1 MKIDNLVISNYE
13 WLYAKAR
20 KLCYDS
26 HEAEDLVADTVLRI
40 LESWSRFDARREFR
54 PWAQTIMYNLRFTQL
69 SRRKCV
75 EFLPLMDHDAPMF
88 LTPEEETQ
96 ASIVRGVIEELSVE
110 FNSVRCVRIFV
121 DGYTVSEIAEMMDA
135 LPATIRSRL
144 FAGRKRIREALTL
157 IGINVSKC

>member
-1 MKIDNLVISNYE
+1 MKIENLVISNYE
-13 WLYAKAR
+13 WLCAKAR
-20 KLCYDS
+20 KLCYD
-26 HEAEDLVADTVLRI
+26 EYDAEDLVADTVLRI
-40 LESWSRFDARREFR
+40 LESGSRFDTQREFR

-69 SRRKCV
+69 SRKKRI
-75 EFLPLMDHDAPMF
+75 EFLPLLDYDAPMV
-88 LTPEEETQ
+88 LTPEEEMQ
-96 ASIVRGVIEELSVE
+96 ASIVRGVIEELAKD
-110 FNSVRCVRIFV
+110 FNSVRCVQLFV